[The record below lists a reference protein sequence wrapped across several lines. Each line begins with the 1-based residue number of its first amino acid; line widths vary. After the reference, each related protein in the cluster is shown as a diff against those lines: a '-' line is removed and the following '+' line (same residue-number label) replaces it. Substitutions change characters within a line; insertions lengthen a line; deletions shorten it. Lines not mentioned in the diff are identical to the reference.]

1 MIIMNK
7 ILLTVFLAVVSIS
20 IFGCE
25 SKPKDMFVNKM
36 YVNEEGG
43 QKQVVGFY
51 EDKIIFKWDD
61 TLGVEY
67 HESEYNVNPVNDSVY
82 NIEVK
87 DKNPYMQSNTW
98 QIIMSKDGISFTSAD
113 SKKRY
118 VISKGE

>member
-1 MIIMNK
+1 MRK
-7 ILLTVFLAVVSIS
+7 TLILIPILFVILIVN
-20 IFGCE
+20 GCE
-25 SKPKDMFVNKM
+25 TEPKDKLVNK
-36 YVNEEGG
+36 VFVHEEGG

-67 HESEYNVNPVNDSVY
+67 HESSYNVNPVNDSTL

-87 DKNPYMQSNTW
+87 DKNPYMTSNTW
-98 QIIMSKDGISFTSAD
+98 QIILGGDGVSFHTAD

-118 VISKGE
+118 VISTMQ

>member
-1 MIIMNK
+1 MSNRLIVGVTLIV
-7 ILLTVFLAVVSIS
+7 LAFLA
-20 IFGCE
+20 GCG
-25 SKPKDMFVNKM
+25 SKPKDLFVNKM
-36 YVNEEGG
+36 YISEEGG
-43 QKQVVGFY
+43 QKQIVGFY

-98 QIIMSKDGISFTSAD
+98 QIIMAKDGISFTSAD